1 MINNEMMKNDLQEGN
16 ERSNEIKKTNRKA
29 LPKFI
34 LIILACGI
42 VGGVFGYCAAK
53 YGLYHLA
60 AGLVSAETFFG
71 EKIAPW
77 LLLVVAIV
85 VLVVCVPVY
94 KQAKSL
100 FASWDGEDEVVSDE
114 IDQKLSKVIW
124 VSSAALILGF
134 FLIAAAYSGGF
145 TMLDD
150 ASNIPLFFLSIVAFV
165 LIMVEGVMLQ
175 QRCVDLTKKMN
186 PEKNG
191 SVYDTKFQK
200 EWLESCDEAE
210 RIMIGKCA
218 LASYG
223 ATNKACGFLAGLLAI
238 CALIFGIGFLPSL
251 TVCIIW
257 IVNMYAYYKE
267 AAKYNK
273 AGYRLF

>member
-1 MINNEMMKNDLQEGN
+1 MKNGLEPN
-16 ERSNEIKKTNRKA
+16 EARNDEIKKSNRKA
-29 LPKFI
+29 LPMFI
-34 LIILACGI
+34 LIVLICGI
-42 VGGVFGYCAAK
+42 IGGVAGYTAAK
-53 YGLYHLA
+53 YGLSRLA
-60 AGLVSAETFFG
+60 AGFGDAEAFFG

-77 LLLVVAIV
+77 LLLIVAIV
-85 VLVVCVPVY
+85 VLVVCIPIY

-100 FASWDGEDEVVSDE
+100 YASWDGEDEVVSDE

-124 VSSAALILGF
+124 VSSAALVFGF

-145 TMLDD
+145 EILDG
-150 ASNIPLFFLSIVAFV
+150 ASNIPLFFMSIVAFV

-175 QRCVDLTKKMN
+175 QRCVDMAKKMN
-186 PEKNG
+186 PEKKG
-191 SVYDTKFQK
+191 SIYDTKFQK

-223 ATNKACGFLAGLLAI
+223 ATNKACAILAAALAI
-238 CALIFGIGFLPSL
+238 CALIFGIGFVPSL
-251 TVCIIW
+251 AVCVIW
-257 IVNMYAYYKE
+257 LVNMYAYYKE

-273 AGYRLF
+273 AGYKLF